1 MNRYDGLDGHH
12 ARRVFGFVVSVV
24 SILVIVASTAHAAT
38 LFDPALRFRTITT
51 DHFIIYFHQH
61 ESATAARLAS
71 IAEETWHAIA
81 GPLAIT
87 PPRRTHVVLADQV
100 DYTNGY
106 ATPLPYNTIVLYA
119 AWPAGSEFVGNID
132 DWLRVAFTHEFTHIV
147 HLDRSGGY
155 ARWVHGIF
163 GRTGL
168 AFPNLFL
175 PTWQIEGLATYEES
189 ALTGLGRIDAG
200 DFTAILHEASRHG
213 ATEPLDRVNGGLTD
227 WPAGFAAYAY
237 GAGFHDYLAERF
249 GAEAL
254 GDLAN
259 ATARALPYTGSRAF
273 KQVFGEPLGDL
284 WREYASTLPTEPS
297 LVEGKRIT
305 HHGFTVAGPRF
316 DRASPREVWYSVSN
330 ADDFPALYRANLDT
344 RETTRVVR
352 RYLGSTSG
360 VGTRVVYFDQQEW
373 RRNTGLYS
381 DLYALDRTT
390 RDVTALTREA
400 RILDPDLSPD
410 ESTIVAVRDRA
421 DRRELVLVPARGAG
435 QIRDSD
441 VTVLASE
448 DETQFNAPRWSPD
461 GRQIAVERHRL
472 GALSDVVVVNIGTY
486 EVRPVGSMADARV
499 VTPAWRPDGRA
510 VVAAVAREHEPFNLV
525 EFSIDGMGAPR
536 QITHTTGGATWPDVA
551 PDGSTIVFVGY
562 TDTGFDV
569 FEMAYPPVT
578 SQLVTSQLVTSQL
591 VGPVQPATS
600 GLATSGLATS
610 RLATSGLATVPTSR
624 DYTPWRTLTPTSW
637 FPLIATD
644 GTQLRAGAVVNGID
658 VLGYHSYSASATWL
672 VSGPAGAMRP
682 SSAAPDWQVTYVYDR
697 WRPSLF
703 GAASSTTSFFAGPPT
718 DAGTPVDTTRR
729 EQELEGGVIVP
740 IRHTRT
746 SQTLLLSAVRAVDE
760 YALGGDSLQRN
771 RSAIRTAWAG
781 NTAQAYGYSISPED
795 GVTAGVTAELVRRA
809 LGSFADATIV
819 TADARA
825 YLPGLAPHHVVAL
838 RAAAGSS
845 NGDATV
851 GRTFLLGGSGADLG
865 VASFSTSAISLLRG
879 FPSNAF
885 AGTRVAVV
893 NADYRFP
900 LARPQRGTGTW
911 PIFLHTLHAAVF
923 GDAGDAWSGAF
934 RSGTIKTS
942 IGAELSTSIVAGYVF
957 PFTFAIGAA
966 WGHDPSGVAASG
978 ATMYFRVGK
987 AF

>member
-1 MNRYDGLDGHH
+1 
-12 ARRVFGFVVSVV
+12 
-24 SILVIVASTAHAAT
+24 VIAVAQAFRPAVRAALKGCATALLFATQLQAAT

-51 DHFIIYFHQH
+51 EHFVIYFHQH
-61 ESATAARLAS
+61 ESATASRLAA
-71 IAEETWHAIA
+71 IAEETWRAIQ

-87 PPRRTHVVLADQV
+87 PPGRTHVVLADQV

-106 ATPLPYNTIVLYA
+106 ATPLPYNTIVIYA

-132 DWLRVAFTHEFTHIV
+132 DWLRVAFMHEFTHIV
-147 HLDRSGGY
+147 HLDRSEGW

-200 DFTAILHEASRHG
+200 DFTAIVHEASRHG
-213 ATEPLDRVNGGLTD
+213 AVEPLDRVNGGLTA
-227 WPAGFAAYAY
+227 WPSGFAPYAY

-284 WREYASTLPTEPS
+284 WREYASTLPTDTS
-297 LVEGKRIT
+297 VVEGERIT
-305 HHGFTVAGPRF
+305 RHGFTVAGPRF

-330 ADDFPALYRANLDT
+330 ADDFPALYRVNLDT
-344 RETTRVVR
+344 HDTTRVVR

-360 VGTRVVYFDQQEW
+360 VGHRVVYFDQQEW

-381 DLYALDRTT
+381 DLYALDRATQH
-390 RDVTALTREA
+390 VTALTREA
-400 RILDPDLSPD
+400 RVLDPDLSPD

-421 DRRELVLVPARGAG
+421 DRRDLVLVPVRGAA
-435 QIRDSD
+435 QIRESD
-441 VTVLASE
+441 ITVLASE
-448 DETQFNAPRWSPD
+448 AEMQFNAPRWSPD
-461 GRQIAVERHRL
+461 GRQIAVERHRI
-472 GALSDVVVVNIGTY
+472 GALSDVVVVDIATHD
-486 EVRPVGSMADARV
+486 VRAIASLADARV

-510 VVAAVAREHEPFNLV
+510 IIAAVAREKEPFNLV
-525 EFSIDGMGAPR
+525 EFSIDGTSEAR
-536 QITHTTGGATWPDVA
+536 QLTHTTGGATWPDVA

-562 TDTGFDV
+562 TDAGFDL
-569 FEMAYPPVT
+569 FETAYRPVT
-578 SQLVTSQLVTSQL
+578 SQLVTSRLV
-591 VGPVQPATS
+591 VP
-600 GLATSGLATS
+600 ATS
-610 RLATSGLATVPTSR
+610 RLATTSGLETSGLVTVPTSR
-624 DYTPWRTLTPTSW
+624 DYSPWRTLTPTSW

-644 GTQLRAGAVVNGID
+644 SAQLRAGAIVNGID

-672 VSGPAGAMRP
+672 VSGPADAMRP
-682 SSAAPDWQVTYVYDR
+682 PSAAPDWQLTYVYDR

-703 GAASSTTSFFAGPPT
+703 AAASSTTSFFAGPPT
-718 DAGTPVDTTRR
+718 DAGTPVDATRR
-729 EQELEGGVIVP
+729 EREFEAGVIVP

-746 SQTLLLSAVRAVDE
+746 TQTFAVSALRAVDE
-760 YALGGDSLQRN
+760 YALGNDTLDRN

-781 NTAQAYGYSISPED
+781 NTAQAYGYSISPEG
-795 GVTAGVTAELVRRA
+795 GVTAGMTAEFVRRA
-809 LGSFADATIV
+809 LGSFEDATIV

-825 YLPGLAPHHVVAL
+825 YLPGLASHQVVAL
-838 RAAAGSS
+838 RAAAGVS
-845 NGDATV
+845 NGDPTV
-851 GRTFLLGGSGADLG
+851 GRTFLLGGSDTDLG
-865 VASFSTSAISLLRG
+865 VASFSSRAISLLRG

-885 AGTRVAVV
+885 AGSRVAVV

-900 LARPQRGTGTW
+900 LARPQRGAGTW

-923 GDAGDAWSGAF
+923 ADAGDAWSGTF

-942 IGAELSTSIVAGYVF
+942 LGAELSTSIVAGYVF
-957 PFTFAIGAA
+957 PFTIAIGTA
-966 WGHDPSGVAASG
+966 WGHDPSGVATSG
-978 ATMYFRVGK
+978 ATTYVRVGK